1 MGRPL
6 RLAYLADPSSV
17 HVHRWL
23 RFFAERGHELHLLIS
38 ETDAI
43 GSGVPEGVAIHRFG
57 RLGRGRVPIWPT
69 VRVRARLRRI
79 LREVSPDVL
88 HAHSLARQGWL
99 ARLSGF
105 HPFVLTLWGSDVL
118 LAPHRSRRGARQSRS
133 TIRSADLITV
143 AADHLAEAAVVLGA
157 PPDRLSGIRFGVD
170 TDRFRP
176 TDPDLALRRQLG
188 VDDRPLILSARA
200 LRPIYRHETV
210 LDAVAGMESD
220 AVVVTGARGAD
231 DRYLQDLRR
240 RADHLGLGDRFLVS
254 PEFSDAQMPALFAS
268 ADLVVSVPESDGLP
282 QTVLEAMAVG
292 TPVVAT
298 DLPGARSC
306 LATHPE
312 LLVRVGDA
320 AALTQAMTRQLAL
333 GATEREGLARDLR
346 SVVVERFEYRT
357 HMLAMEEAYYR
368 LAGVPPA

>member
-1 MGRPL
+1 
-6 RLAYLADPSSV
+6 
-17 HVHRWL
+17 
-23 RFFAERGHELHLLIS
+23 
-38 ETDAI
+38 
-43 GSGVPEGVAIHRFG
+43 
-57 RLGRGRVPIWPT
+57 
-69 VRVRARLRRI
+69 
-79 LREVSPDVL
+79 
-88 HAHSLARQGWL
+88 
-99 ARLSGF
+99 
-105 HPFVLTLWGSDVL
+105 
-118 LAPHRSRRGARQSRS
+118 
-133 TIRSADLITV
+133 
-143 AADHLAEAAVVLGA
+143 
-157 PPDRLSGIRFGVD
+157 
-170 TDRFRP
+170 
-176 TDPDLALRRQLG
+176 
-188 VDDRPLILSARA
+188 LILSARA

-312 LLVRVGDA
+312 LLVPVGDA